1 MGNCCTGSPT
11 DGNTLEVP
19 EKSYPT
25 HLPLQAPN
33 YLTHAVAPEDMVD
46 YSFKNPSEPQ
56 QLEHIA
62 DREGLL

>member
-19 EKSYPT
+19 EKSCPT

-33 YLTHAVAPEDMVD
+33 YLAHAVVPEDVVD